1 MRQARCLAKI
11 GDRGIDGAVL
21 AVGSTRILTVQLV
34 IHVGA
39 HPDPRT
45 IKITKF
51 SFGRGY
57 CLLDVECQVPCG
69 NTCPCGV
76 ETTERPQSVLVS
88 DFDCNEIASSVSQ
101 FFDSNCIKI
110 EPSNDPGSL
119 LDEHELGR
127 SEDEGGLYTK
137 DGTDTQSNKLV
148 IHVGAHPDPRTI
160 KIEQQS
166 FGRGYCL
173 LDVECQVPCGNTCP
187 CGVETTERP
196 QSVLVSD
203 FDCNEIASSV
213 SQFFDSNCIKIE
225 PSNDP
230 GRVVFSTRTLS
241 IDNGQ
246 VPCGN
251 TCPCGV
257 ETTERPQSVL
267 VSDFDCNEIASSVS
281 QFFDS
286 NCIKIEP
293 SNDPGRYLCAYS
305 YFISLS
311 HDKRKSLF
319 VHVPGFNE
327 DITEQLVATALK
339 RIINECFKQ
348 LNRS

>member
-1 MRQARCLAKI
+1 MACN
-11 GDRGIDGAVL
+11 DRNRPVVVLTGFGPYGSFQDNPSAAV
-21 AVGSTRILTVQLV
+21 VRRI
-34 IHVGA
+34 
-39 HPDPRT
+39 
-45 IKITKF
+45 
-51 SFGRGY
+51 
-57 CLLDVECQVPCG
+57 
-69 NTCPCGV
+69 
-76 ETTERPQSVLVS
+76 
-88 DFDCNEIASSVSQ
+88 
-101 FFDSNCIKI
+101 
-110 EPSNDPGSL
+110 
-119 LDEHELGR
+119 
-127 SEDEGGLYTK
+127 EDEGATICSMSQGCCIGRSPSYRS
-137 DGTDTQSNKLV
+137 DT
-148 IHVGAHPDPRTI
+148 
-160 KIEQQS
+160 
-166 FGRGYCL
+166 
-173 LDVECQVPCGNTCP
+173 
-187 CGVETTERP
+187 
-196 QSVLVSD
+196 
-203 FDCNEIASSV
+203 
-213 SQFFDSNCIKIE
+213 
-225 PSNDP
+225 
-230 GRVVFSTRTLS
+230 
-241 IDNGQ
+241 GQ

-293 SNDPGRYLCAYS
+293 SYDPGRYLCAYS